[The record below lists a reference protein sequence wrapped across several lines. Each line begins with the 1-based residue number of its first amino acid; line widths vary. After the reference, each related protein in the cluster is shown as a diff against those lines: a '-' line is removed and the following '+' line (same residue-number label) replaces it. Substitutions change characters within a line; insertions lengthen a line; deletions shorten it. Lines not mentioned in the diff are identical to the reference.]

1 MVGFFYFQEGGE
13 EIANNYE
20 GIKTQKFGIEIEMTG
35 LTRAKAAKTLAKYF
49 NTTVEHL
56 GGSYDTYIIRD
67 NQNRKWKIVSDA
79 SIQCYKKDG
88 TIASNLYS
96 VELVSP
102 ICEYEDIPTIQQLV
116 RELRSAGGICN
127 QSTGIHI
134 HINAATYDAQKL
146 RNFVNIVAS
155 KEEMLYKALQVDYD
169 RQRYCR
175 KTDQDF
181 LEKLNARKPRT
192 LQALQNIWYNGS
204 DGSHMHYH
212 NSRYRLLNLHSVFSK
227 GTVEFRAFNSTLH
240 AGVIRSYLVLCLA
253 ISNQA
258 LQQKSAQCK
267 PTQSSN
273 EKYTFRTWILRLG
286 LNGEEFKNCR
296 KHLLEH
302 LDGCIAWKNPED
314 AIRQRERLKQERDAE
329 RLQSVTHSQE
339 QAEEMPSHTES
350 SEIDSSE
357 EVLEEMSEENSF
369 EMSM

>member
-1 MVGFFYFQEGGE
+1 M
-13 EIANNYE
+13 ANNYE
-20 GIKTQKFGIEIEMTG
+20 GIKNQKFGIEIEMTG
-35 LTRAKAAKTLAKYF
+35 LTRARAAKAVAQHF
-49 NTTVEHL
+49 NTTAEHL

-102 ICEYEDIPTIQQLV
+102 ICEYEDIPIIQQLV
-116 RELRSAGGICN
+116 RDLRLAGGICN

-134 HINAATYDAQKL
+134 HINAAPYDAQKL

-155 KEEMLYKALQVDYD
+155 KEEMLYKALQVDSG
-169 RQRYCR
+169 RLTYCR
-175 KTDQDF
+175 KTDQEF
-181 LEKLNARKPRT
+181 LERLNNKKPKT
-192 LQALQNIWYNGS
+192 LSDLQNLWYNGR

-212 NSRYRLLNLHSVFSK
+212 NSRYHLLNLHSVFSK
-227 GTVEFRAFNSTLH
+227 GTVEIRAFNSTLH

-253 ISNQA
+253 VSNQA
-258 LQQKSAQCK
+258 LEQKSAQCK
-267 PTQSSN
+267 VTQSSN
-273 EKYTFRTWILRLG
+273 PKYTFRTWLLRLG
-286 LNGEEFKNCR
+286 LIGEEFKNCR

-329 RLQSVTHSQE
+329 RVQVVTAQEEQREETTSQI
-339 QAEEMPSHTES
+339 ES
-350 SEIDSSE
+350 SEIEGVEEVSE
-357 EVLEEMSEENSF
+357 EMNEENSY

>member
-1 MVGFFYFQEGGE
+1 M
-13 EIANNYE
+13 ANNYE
-20 GIKTQKFGIEIEMTG
+20 GIKNQKFGIEIEMTG
-35 LTRAKAAKTLAKYF
+35 LTRARAAKAVAQHF

-192 LQALQNIWYNGS
+192 LNALQNIWYNGS

-267 PTQSSN
+267 ATQSSN

-314 AIRQRERLKQERDAE
+314 AIRQRERLKQEREQA
-329 RLQSVTHSQE
+329 VTHSQE

-369 EMSM
+369 EMSMYS